1 MLPKKLTS
9 GDQFKAITVRRINEI
24 IDFIT
29 KHRIVAGS
37 GVSLNRYPSGTVVS
51 VQGAGSGGSSGSDYD
66 GYLKAVYDA
75 EKKAFNLVCGFNL
88 EEEIAGFCWVNGQKH
103 IVSKETSVQA
113 KEGFLCLAGK
123 LGEEKVLLEILEQ
136 IPGKAIG
143 DSDTDYH
150 PIALITKQSSGGS
163 TEDSTTDA
171 KESYSC
177 FQLSRYEFPQLWILG
192 ECEDEPEKE

>member
-51 VQGAGSGGSSGSDYD
+51 VQGAGSGGSSGSNYD

-75 EKKAFNLVCGFNL
+75 EKKAFNLVCGFN
-88 EEEIAGFCWVNGQKH
+88 EDEEIAGYCWVNGEKRN
-103 IVSKETSVQA
+103 VFRKTTVKA
-113 KEGFLCLAGK
+113 KEGFLCIAGK
-123 LGEEKVLLEILEQ
+123 VGDAEIKLEIQEQ
-136 IPGKAIG
+136 IPDKAIN

-150 PIALITKQSSGGS
+150 PIALITKHTSGEN
-163 TEDSTTDA
+163 EDTA
-171 KESYSC
+171 EESFSC

-192 ECEDEPEKE
+192 ECEEDPETE